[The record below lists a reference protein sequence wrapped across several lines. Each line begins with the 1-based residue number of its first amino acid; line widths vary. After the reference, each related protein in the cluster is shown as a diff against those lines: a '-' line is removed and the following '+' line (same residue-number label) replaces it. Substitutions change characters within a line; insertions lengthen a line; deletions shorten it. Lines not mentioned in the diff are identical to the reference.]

1 MKALVTGGTGFV
13 GSHLVRRLLERNFDV
28 RCLVRESS
36 RLDNLKDLPV
46 ELVTGDLRDVDSIKP
61 AVRSTN
67 IVYHCAADYRLW
79 CKEPREMYESNVAG
93 SRHVMQAAYDER
105 VERVVYTSTVGALG
119 LNHDGSPAD
128 EETPVSI
135 DDMIGH
141 YKRSKFLAEAEVRR
155 WAARGLPVVIVN
167 PSTPVGELDI
177 KPTPTGKIIVDF
189 LKGKM
194 FGYVDTGMNLIDVR
208 DCAEGHIL
216 AAEHGA
222 VGERYIL
229 GGTNLT
235 LKEMFDALARVTG
248 TPSPKMQVPHWVAE
262 TYARL
267 ENFWAINVA
276 RRAPDVPVESVKM
289 SRHRMWFDA
298 SKAVRELGLPQH
310 PIDDALLRAVDWFK
324 AHDYVTR

>member
-1 MKALVTGGTGFV
+1 
-13 GSHLVRRLLERNFDV
+13 
-28 RCLVRESS
+28 
-36 RLDNLKDLPV
+36 
-46 ELVTGDLRDVDSIKP
+46 
-61 AVRSTN
+61 
-67 IVYHCAADYRLW
+67 
-79 CKEPREMYESNVAG
+79 MYESNVNG
-93 SRHVMQAAYDER
+93 SRHVMQAAFDER
-105 VERVVYTSTVGALG
+105 IERVVYTSTVGALG
-119 LNHDGSPAD
+119 LNDDGTPAN
-128 EETPVSI
+128 EETPVSL

-141 YKRSKFLAEAEVRR
+141 YKRSKFLAEAEVRS
-155 WAARGLPVVIVN
+155 WAARGLAVVIVN

-216 AAEHGA
+216 AAERGR
-222 VGERYIL
+222 VGQRYIL

-235 LKEMFDALARVTG
+235 LKEMFDALAHVTNI
-248 TPSPKMQVPHWVAE
+248 PSPRMQVPHWVAE

-276 RRAPDVPVESVKM
+276 HREPDVPVESVKM

-298 SKAVRELGLPQH
+298 SKAARELGLSQNPVAN
-310 PIDDALLRAVDWFK
+310 ALSRAVEWFK
-324 AHDYVTR
+324 AHGYVTR

>member
-13 GSHLVRRLLERNFDV
+13 GSHLVRRLLERNAEV
-28 RCLVRESS
+28 RCLVRPAS

-46 ELVTGDLRDVDSIKP
+46 EFITGDLRDTDSIKR
-61 AVRSTN
+61 AVRGTHM
-67 IVYHCAADYRLW
+67 VYHCAADYRLW
-79 CKEPREMYESNVAG
+79 CKEPREMYESNVNG
-93 SRHVMQAAYDER
+93 SRHVMQAAFDEGI
-105 VERVVYTSTVGALG
+105 ERVVYTSTVGALG
-119 LNHDGSPAD
+119 LNRDGAPAD
-128 EETPVSI
+128 EETPVSL

-141 YKRSKFLAEAEVRR
+141 YKRSKFLAEAEVRN
-155 WAARGLPVVIVN
+155 WSARGLPVVIVN

-194 FGYVDTGMNLIDVR
+194 FGYVDTGMNLIDVG

-216 AAEHGA
+216 AAERGRT
-222 VGERYIL
+222 GERYIL

-235 LKEMFDALARVTG
+235 LKQMFDALAQATDM
-248 TPSPKMQVPHWVAE
+248 PSPTMQVPHWVAE

-289 SRHRMWFDA
+289 SRHRMWFD
-298 SKAVRELGLPQH
+298 SQKAVRELGLPQS
-310 PIDDALLRAVDWFK
+310 PIAEALLRAVEWFK
-324 AHDYVTR
+324 EHGYVTR

>member
-13 GSHLVRRLLERNFDV
+13 GSHLVRRLLAHDSEV
-28 RCLVRESS
+28 RCLVRAAS

-46 ELVTGDLRDVDSIKP
+46 EFSTGDLRDIESIKR
-61 AVRSTN
+61 AVRGVDV
-67 IVYHCAADYRLW
+67 IYHCAADYRLW
-79 CKEPREMYESNVAG
+79 CADPREMYESNVNG
-93 SRHVMQAAYDER
+93 SRNVMQAAFDEQ

-119 LNHDGSPAD
+119 LKGDGTPAD
-128 EETPVSI
+128 EATPVTL

-141 YKRSKFLAEAEVRR
+141 YKRSKFLAEAEVRA

-216 AAEHGA
+216 AAERGH
-222 VGERYIL
+222 VGQRYIL
-229 GGTNLT
+229 GGSNLT
-235 LKEMFDALARVTG
+235 LKEMFDALASVTNI
-248 TPSPKMQVPHWVAE
+248 PSPRMRVPHWVAE
-262 TYARL
+262 GYARL
-267 ENFWAINVA
+267 ENFWAINVNH
-276 RRAPDVPVESVKM
+276 REPDVPVESVKM
-289 SRHRMWFDA
+289 SRHRMWFDS
-298 SKAVRELGLPQH
+298 SKAVRELGLPQS
-310 PIDDALLRAVDWFK
+310 PIAEALARAVEWFK
-324 AHDYVTR
+324 EHGYVTR

>member
-13 GSHLVRRLLERNFDV
+13 GSHLVRRLLERNVEV
-28 RCLVRESS
+28 RCLVRASS
-36 RLDNLKDLPV
+36 RLDNLDDLPV
-46 ELVTGDLRDVDSIKP
+46 EFATGDLRDVESIKQ
-61 AVRSTN
+61 AVRGTR

-79 CKEPREMYESNVAG
+79 CKDPREMYESNVNG
-93 SRHVMQAAYDER
+93 SRNVMQAAFDEGI
-105 VERVVYTSTVGALG
+105 ERVVYTSTVGALG
-119 LNHDGSPAD
+119 LNDDGTPAD
-128 EETPVSI
+128 EATPVSV

-141 YKRSKFLAEAEVRR
+141 YKRSKFLAEAEVRE

-216 AAEHGA
+216 AAERGR
-222 VGERYIL
+222 VGQRYIL
-229 GGTNLT
+229 GGANLT
-235 LKEMFDALARVTG
+235 LKEMFDALARVTNI
-248 TPSPKMQVPHWVAE
+248 PSPRMQVPHWVAE

-276 RRAPDVPVESVKM
+276 RRAPDVPVESVRM
-289 SRHRMWFDA
+289 SRHRMWFDS
-298 SKAVRELGLPQH
+298 SKAERELGLPQH
-310 PIDDALLRAVDWFK
+310 PIEQALARAVEWFK
-324 AHDYVTR
+324 AHGYVTR

>member
-13 GSHLVRRLLERNFDV
+13 GSHLVRRLLERNWEV
-28 RCLVRESS
+28 RCLVRPSS
-36 RLDNLKDLPV
+36 RLDNLTGLPV
-46 ELVTGDLRDVDSIKP
+46 EFATGDLRDVESIKQ
-61 AVRSTN
+61 AVRGTN

-79 CKEPREMYESNVAG
+79 CADPREMYESNVNG
-93 SRHVMQAAYDER
+93 SRNVMQAAFDER
-105 VERVVYTSTVGALG
+105 IERVVYTSTVGALG
-119 LNHDGSPAD
+119 LHDDGTPAN
-128 EETPVSI
+128 EETPVSL

-141 YKRSKFLAEAEVRR
+141 YKRSKFLAEAEVRN
-155 WAARGLPVVIVN
+155 WAARGLAVVIVN

-216 AAEHGA
+216 AAERGRL
-222 VGERYIL
+222 GERYIL

-235 LKEMFDALARVTG
+235 LKEMFDALARVTSM
-248 TPSPKMQVPHWVAE
+248 PSPRMRVPHWVAE

-276 RRAPDVPVESVKM
+276 RREPDVPVESVQM
-289 SRHRMWFDA
+289 SRHRMWFD
-298 SKAVRELGLPQH
+298 SGKAARELGLSQA
-310 PIDDALLRAVDWFK
+310 PIENALSRAVEWFK
-324 AHDYVTR
+324 EHGYVTR

>member
-13 GSHLVRRLLERNFDV
+13 GSHLARRLLERNAEV
-28 RCLVRESS
+28 RCLVRPAS

-46 ELVTGDLRDVDSIKP
+46 EFMTGDLRDTDSIKR
-61 AVRSTN
+61 AVRGTHV
-67 IVYHCAADYRLW
+67 VYHCAADYRLW
-79 CKEPREMYESNVAG
+79 CKAPREMYESNVDG
-93 SRHVMQAAYDER
+93 SRNVMRAAFDER

-119 LNHDGSPAD
+119 LNADGTPAD
-128 EETPVSI
+128 EQTPVSL

-141 YKRSKFLAEAEVRR
+141 YKRSKFLAEAEVRS

-189 LKGKM
+189 LKRKM

-216 AAEHGA
+216 AAERGRA
-222 VGERYIL
+222 GERYIL

-235 LKEMFDALARVTG
+235 LKEMFDALAEVTDI
-248 TPSPKMQVPHWVAE
+248 PSPTMQVPHWVAE
-262 TYARL
+262 GYARL
-267 ENFWAINVA
+267 ENFWAIQVA
-276 RRAPDVPVESVKM
+276 RRAPDVPVESVRM
-289 SRHRMWFDA
+289 SRHRMWFD
-298 SKAVRELGLPQH
+298 SEKAVRELGLPQH
-310 PIDDALLRAVDWFK
+310 PIAGALARAVEWFK
-324 AHDYVTR
+324 EHGYVTR

>member
-13 GSHLVRRLLERNFDV
+13 GSHLVRRLLDRNWEV
-28 RCLVRESS
+28 RCLARPAS
-36 RLDNLKDLPV
+36 RLDNLAGLPV
-46 ELVTGDLRDVDSIKP
+46 EVARGDLRDIESIRQ
-61 AVRSTN
+61 AVRGTQV
-67 IVYHCAADYRLW
+67 VYHCAADYRLW
-79 CKEPREMYESNVAG
+79 CKDPREMYESNVGG
-93 SRHVMQAAYDER
+93 SRHICQAAFDEGS
-105 VERVVYTSTVGALG
+105 ERVVYTSTVGALG
-119 LNHDGSPAD
+119 LNDDGPPAD
-128 EETPVSI
+128 EATPVSL

-141 YKRSKFLAEAEVRR
+141 YKRSKFLAEAEVRE

-216 AAEHGA
+216 AAERGR

-229 GGTNLT
+229 GGANLT
-235 LKEMFDALARVTG
+235 LKEMFDALARVTDIA
-248 TPSPKMQVPHWVAE
+248 SPKLQVPHWVAE

-276 RRAPDVPVESVKM
+276 RRSPDVPVESVKM

-298 SKAVRELGLPQH
+298 GKAVRELGLPQS
-310 PIDDALLRAVDWFK
+310 PIEDALARAVDWFK
-324 AHDYVTR
+324 EHGYVTR

>member
-13 GSHLVRRLLERNFDV
+13 GSHLARRLLERNLEV
-28 RCLVRESS
+28 RCLVRPSS

-46 ELVTGDLRDVDSIKP
+46 EFITGDLRDTDSIRQ
-61 AVRSTN
+61 AVRGTHM
-67 IVYHCAADYRLW
+67 VFHCAADYRLW
-79 CKEPREMYESNVAG
+79 CKHPREMYESNVNG
-93 SRHVMQAAYDER
+93 SRNVMQAAFDER
-105 VERVVYTSTVGALG
+105 IERVVYTSTVGALG
-119 LNHDGSPAD
+119 LNDDGTPAD
-128 EETPVSI
+128 EATPVAL

-141 YKRSKFLAEAEVRR
+141 YKRSKFLAEAEVRE
-155 WAARGLPVVIVN
+155 WAARGLSVVIVN
-167 PSTPVGELDI
+167 PSTPIGELDI

-216 AAEHGA
+216 AAERGRD
-222 VGERYIL
+222 GERYIL

-235 LKEMFDALARVTG
+235 LKEMFDALAQVTNI
-248 TPSPKMQVPHWVAE
+248 PSPKMQVPHWVAE

-276 RRAPDVPVESVKM
+276 RREPDVPVESVKM
-289 SRHRMWFDA
+289 SRHRMWFD
-298 SKAVRELGLPQH
+298 SEKAVRELGLAQN
-310 PIDDALLRAVDWFK
+310 PITSALTRAVEWFK
-324 AHDYVTR
+324 EHGYVRR